1 MQGQTGRYP
10 AANLHA
16 MQQLKPLP
24 NAPLLLTACARDPA
38 AAAVLAAVEWAAGE
52 GTKYC
57 KISKCRGRR
66 AGGGG
71 ADACTSIAQTVLP
84 P

>member
-1 MQGQTGRYP
+1 MLPSSSLHVQGTNVDP
-10 AANLHA
+10 AAAAVL
-16 MQQLKPLP
+16 
-24 NAPLLLTACARDPA
+24 

-52 GTKYC
+52 GTKYW
-57 KISKCRGRR
+57 KISNCRGRR

>member
-1 MQGQTGRYP
+1 MLPSSSLHVQGT
-10 AANLHA
+10 NV
-16 MQQLKPLP
+16 
-24 NAPLLLTACARDPA
+24 DSA

-52 GTKYC
+52 GTKYW